1 MGPQQLRDP
10 LPRLITSPFIQQSHP
25 DFTELRL
32 VRGVVPFLMRT
43 VMGAVSG
50 VGSIASQTFASL
62 ANGEVNRARRGWRWN
77 MFHNE
82 TLVNWQASSFRQ
94 VAAVR

>member
-1 MGPQQLRDP
+1 
-10 LPRLITSPFIQQSHP
+10 
-25 DFTELRL
+25 
-32 VRGVVPFLMRT
+32 
-43 VMGAVSG
+43 MGAVSG

-62 ANGEVNRARRGWRWN
+62 GNGEVSPARRGWRWN

-82 TLVNWQASSFRQ
+82 TLVNWQPSFFRQ